1 MIARLRG
8 LFSLVY
14 FVFTRML
21 TEQFLRHYPDAYVDN
36 GFVVVKRG
44 KAVYHPGHR
53 MMIRWDRGFTDHIN
67 DENELIRYGVYPCD
81 VHTSP
86 NGDTW
91 VSNERVATFT
101 KVITVDDFN
110 QLMAE
115 CQQSG
120 YVLLRCDA
128 STDPTLVSAEAD
140 AQLQSECDRM
150 AIARTMKANGF
161 A

>member
-1 MIARLRG
+1 
-8 LFSLVY
+8 
-14 FVFTRML
+14 ML
-21 TEQFLRHYPDAYVDN
+21 SAQFLRHYPDAYIDN
-36 GFVVVKRG
+36 GFVVVKHG
-44 KAVYHPGHR
+44 KAVYHPGQR
-53 MMIRWDRGFTDHIN
+53 MMIRWDRGFNDHIN
-67 DENELIRYGVYPCD
+67 DEHELIRYGVYPCD

-110 QLMAE
+110 QLMAQ

-120 YVLLRCDA
+120 YVVLHSDA
-128 STDPTLVSAEAD
+128 STDPTLVSAKAD
-140 AQLQSECDRM
+140 AELQSECDRFRV
-150 AIARTMKANGF
+150 ARTMKANGF